1 MNPFDVSHAGAFLAG
16 MLSFA
21 SPCVLPLVPAYLGF
35 LSGVSYAELTEG
47 NVVSRRRVLVAS
59 LAFVL
64 GFATVFVALGAT
76 ASAVSRTLVEHM
88 DVLAKI
94 AGSLI
99 VVLGLHY
106 ADLIR
111 IPFLQRDA
119 RLDVPDQPAGLVG
132 AYVMGLA
139 FAFGW
144 TPCVGPVL
152 ATILMVA
159 GTGDS
164 VGYGVSLLS
173 VYALGMGLPFVIAA
187 AAARPFFAL
196 SKRFR
201 ARMRAVQLVT
211 GGLMIVTGALIFTGS
226 MSIIGQW
233 LLDTFPAFGRVG

>member
-1 MNPFDVSHAGAFLAG
+1 MDPFDVSYAGAFLAG
-16 MLSFA
+16 VLSFA

-35 LSGVSYAELTEG
+35 LGGVSYAEL
-47 NVVSRRRVLVAS
+47 SDAAARARVLPAA

-64 GFATVFVALGAT
+64 GFATLFVALGAT
-76 ASAVSRTLVEHM
+76 ASTVSRLLAEHM
-88 DVLAKI
+88 GLLAKM
-94 AGSLI
+94 AGALI
-99 VVLGLHY
+99 IVLGLHY

-119 RLDVPDQPAGLVG
+119 RLEAPSQPAGLLG
-132 AYVMGLA
+132 AYVTGLA

-159 GTGDS
+159 GTGNS
-164 VGYGVSLLS
+164 VSYGVSLLAA
-173 VYALGMGLPFVIAA
+173 YALGMGLPFVVAA
-187 AAARPFFAL
+187 AAAKPFFAL

-201 ARMRAVQLVT
+201 AQMRAVQLVT
-211 GGLMIVTGALIFTGS
+211 GGLMIATGALIFLGS

-233 LLDTFPAFGRVG
+233 LLETFPGFGGVG

>member
-1 MNPFDVSHAGAFLAG
+1 MDPFDVSYAGAFLAG
-16 MLSFA
+16 MLSFV

-35 LSGVSYAELTEG
+35 LSGVSYAELTDG
-47 NVVSRRRVLVAS
+47 SGALRRRVLVSS

-76 ASAVSRTLVEHM
+76 ASAVSRILATHM
-88 DVLAKI
+88 DLFAKI
-94 AGSLI
+94 AGALI

-111 IPFLQRDA
+111 IPFLRRDA
-119 RLDVPDQPAGLVG
+119 RVDVPDQPAGLLG

-152 ATILMVA
+152 ATILVVA

-164 VGYGVSLLS
+164 VGYGISLLTA
-173 VYALGMGLPFVIAA
+173 YALGMGLPFLIAA
-187 AAARPFFAL
+187 AAAKPFFAL

-201 ARMRAVQLVT
+201 GQMRTVQLVT
-211 GGLMIVTGALIFTGS
+211 GGLMIATGALIFTGS
-226 MSIIGQW
+226 MPIIGQW
-233 LLDTFPAFGRVG
+233 LLDTFPSFGRIG

>member
-1 MNPFDVSHAGAFLAG
+1 MNPFDVSFAGAFLAG
-16 MLSFA
+16 ALSFA

-35 LSGVSYAELTEG
+35 LGGVSYAELTDG
-47 NVVSRRRVLVAS
+47 ASARARVLPAS
-59 LAFVL
+59 FAFVL
-64 GFATVFVALGAT
+64 GFATIFVALGAT
-76 ASAVSRTLVEHM
+76 ASTISRALVEHM
-88 DVLAKI
+88 DLLAKI
-94 AGSLI
+94 AGALI

-111 IPFLQRDA
+111 IPFLQRDT
-119 RLDVPDQPAGLVG
+119 RFDTPNQPAGLLG
-132 AYVMGLA
+132 AYLTGLA

-159 GTGDS
+159 GAGDS
-164 VGYGVSLLS
+164 VEYGVSLLAA
-173 VYALGMGLPFVIAA
+173 YALGMGLPFLIAA
-187 AAARPFFAL
+187 AAAGPFFAL

-201 ARMRAVQLVT
+201 SRMRAVQLVT
-211 GGLMIVTGALIFTGS
+211 GGLMIATGTLIFLGS